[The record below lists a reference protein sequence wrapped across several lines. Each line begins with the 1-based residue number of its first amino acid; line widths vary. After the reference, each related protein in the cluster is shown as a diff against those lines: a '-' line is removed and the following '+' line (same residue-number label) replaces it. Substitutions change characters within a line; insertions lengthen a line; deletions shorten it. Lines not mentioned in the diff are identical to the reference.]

1 MRIVLNIPDNKLPF
15 IMELIDSIP
24 FIKVEKFSKTDKQ
37 MDTTDY
43 LLSSAT
49 NKERLLNAIERS
61 RRGEIEYHNLIE
73 E

>member
-1 MRIVLNIPDNKLPF
+1 
-15 IMELIDSIP
+15 MELIDSIP
-24 FIKVEKFSKTDKQ
+24 FIKVEKFSKNDKQ

-43 LLSSAT
+43 LLSSAS